1 MAQDSRPATAVS
13 LPRLAKVSSS
23 SKQEGTAAA
32 ALTVSEDD
40 DGPQPVKVL
49 IEYCQRCYRHPWCVN
64 HSEERYFS
72 QFMDIAGRIS
82 EAFPEVDEIVAVK
95 DPRIG
100 ALEVTVV
107 HGQHQQVVFSKL
119 QSDRWPNVA
128 KILERIRRVARR
140 MMSPDPRNTLLIEN
154 EFLTPR
160 HHTVEVSLA
169 AETPVPFALGL
180 EITDRPPF
188 LVTVAQEG
196 KYGAECGVARGDV
209 LHCIN
214 GKACDRMDLEGLLV
228 ELRKRP
234 MRLYCRRFD
243 RTKRRR
249 RAGGAMSFTRLFG
262 RRPASM
268 RAEKATTDHY
278 QRQRKGMTT
287 IDTIPPRPPPS
298 RRLPKPAYQVKRTD
312 RSGEMMGPRL
322 GPVPHPRSAPDQVRN
337 ARSKTMEG
345 QRPSGGR
352 RTQPGSEMLL
362 QGERGGP
369 SRHSVK
375 RIGARAASSSLSQ
388 KKDLTDTA
396 GDTEESRIEETRPE
410 ALAANGTG
418 LAATGGIVQAEEA
431 APGPVEG
438 AKEASSIDESTGVP
452 KLPVVTDN
460 GSAENYYDEDFESDN
475 ETWEDE
481 DLPASEQA
489 ARATTS
495 SPSVPPVT
503 TKVLEPQLGSN
514 SAPLETQERT
524 EIANADSSVAEAPQE
539 STTVAGH
546 AMATAADMGEPAQSV
561 ASSPGP
567 NGGLESLVT
576 GVESIDGDGEEGT
589 PPQEAVVA
597 TAANTEEVPERTAGV
612 ATEAQVECTEDSS
625 GAEEGTEP
633 HNAGEGPEVDITA
646 RDVGQAPA
654 SSTGTDHEQGPDAPE
669 SVDADV
675 DSRVVLGDDSESTE
689 LTAGREADSSANAIA
704 TEGIAE
710 AGTPLPETCADGGNG
725 EVAGPGGS
733 ETSHAAVDAAEVEGP
748 QAATPALQSEV
759 PEIDD
764 GLEVAGGATQ
774 PEAMQ
779 PGVEEAP
786 DEVGHDTLSDGAREM
801 ISSVVGM
808 VVRQASDRISPTVE
822 TAPVVEDPPQAG
834 GSEQAEETKDGYDD
848 DFEEYLPSDEE
859 VPEEPKAN
867 AMAREEEVWGGAGDT
882 PRPGNEF
889 ESKDQ
894 GHDKHR
900 SIDEPNPTSPRKPFR
915 GEHAN
920 EAAPLTGVADFP
932 TAEATEERPKAS
944 DGESDYDDD
953 FESD

>member
-1 MAQDSRPATAVS
+1 MAEDSSPATVVS
-13 LPRLAKVSSS
+13 LPRLAKVNSSR
-23 SKQEGTAAA
+23 QEGTAAA
-32 ALTVSEDD
+32 AVTVSEDD

-82 EAFPEVDEIVAVK
+82 QAFPEVDEIVAVK

-100 ALEVTVV
+100 ALEVTVASRSKDDEPRPS
-107 HGQHQQVVFSKL
+107 QQ
-119 QSDRWPNVA
+119 D
-128 KILERIRRVARR
+128 
-140 MMSPDPRNTLLIEN
+140 

-196 KYGAECGVARGDV
+196 KYGAQCGVARGDV

-234 MRLYCRRFD
+234 MSLYCRRFD

-249 RAGGAMSFTRLFG
+249 RAGGAMSFSRLFG

-268 RAEKATTDHY
+268 RAEKATADHY

-312 RSGEMMGPRL
+312 RSGEMLGPRMGP
-322 GPVPHPRSAPDQVRN
+322 VQHPRSAPHQVRN
-337 ARSKTMEG
+337 ARSKSMEG
-345 QRPSGGR
+345 RRPPGGR

-362 QGERGGP
+362 QGGRSGP
-369 SRHSVK
+369 SGGHSVEK
-375 RIGARAASSSLSQ
+375 TDARAAPTSLSQ
-388 KKDLTDTA
+388 KKDLPDTVV
-396 GDTEESRIEETRPE
+396 DTEKSRVEETLPE
-410 ALAANGTG
+410 TPAAKETEHAAAGANDAIVGTAPG
-418 LAATGGIVQAEEA
+418 QVGRAEEA
-431 APGPVEG
+431 SPIA
-438 AKEASSIDESTGVP
+438 ESTGVP
-452 KLPVVTDN
+452 KLPLVTDN
-460 GSAENYYDEDFESDN
+460 GSAGETRHSGQNTASAVAEENDYDEDFESDN
-475 ETWEDE
+475 QTWEDE
-481 DLPASEQA
+481 DAPAAEQA

-495 SPSVPPVT
+495 SPSAAPVT

-514 SAPLETQERT
+514 SAPLATEKWT
-524 EIANADSSVAEAPQE
+524 EIANADSNVGEAPQE
-539 STTVAGH
+539 STTVAGD
-546 AMATAADMGEPAQSV
+546 AVATAAGMGEPAHSV

-567 NGGLESLVT
+567 NGGLDSLVE

-597 TAANTEEVPERTAGV
+597 TVANTEEVPERTAGV

-625 GAEEGTEP
+625 REEEGTEP
-633 HNAGEGPEVDITA
+633 HNAADGLEVDISA
-646 RDVGQAPA
+646 RDVGEAPA
-654 SSTGTDHEQGPDAPE
+654 ASPATGHEQGPADASA
-669 SVDADV
+669 SVDPDV
-675 DSRVVLGDDSESTE
+675 DSRVVLDDTNESTE
-689 LTAGREADSSANAIA
+689 VTEGRESDSSMTAIA

-710 AGTPLPETCADGGNG
+710 AGTPLPETCADGGHG
-725 EVAGPGGS
+725 EVLREEGS
-733 ETSHAAVDAAEVEGP
+733 ETPHAAVGSVEVEGP
-748 QAATPALQSEV
+748 LAASPVLESEI
-759 PEIDD
+759 PETD
-764 GLEVAGGATQ
+764 GDLEVAGEATQ
-774 PEAMQ
+774 PSQPAAAKEAQQ
-779 PGVEEAP
+779 PPEGGE
-786 DEVGHDTLSDGAREM
+786 HDTLSDGAREEM

-822 TAPVVEDPPQAG
+822 AGPAVEDPPQSG

-889 ESKDQ
+889 ESTGQ
-894 GHDKHR
+894 GPDEHR
-900 SIDEPNPTSPRKPFR
+900 SIDAPNPTSPRKPFG

-920 EAAPLTGVADFP
+920 EAVPLTGVADFP